1 MSSPRVEK
9 AMTKLKEAQRTLNE
23 VIAETGMGKG
33 HQALSNDIWR
43 AFAKIEYAVL
53 LLKLHLRVENP
64 GQLLKGPEITDD
76 LGDELVKSAELVS
89 RAILDIDRQ
98 RLQGALLY
106 ARQGRDILREI
117 LLVIRKAQR
126 AG

>member
-1 MSSPRVEK
+1 
-9 AMTKLKEAQRTLNE
+9 MTELKEAQRTLNE
-23 VIAETGMGKG
+23 VIAKTGMGKD
-33 HQALSNDIWR
+33 HQALSKDIWR

-64 GQLLKGPEITDD
+64 GQLLKGPEITED
-76 LGDELVKSAELVS
+76 LGDELVKSAHLVS
-89 RAILDIDRQ
+89 RAVLDIEQERVQ
-98 RLQGALLY
+98 EALLY

-117 LLVIRKAQR
+117 LLVIRKGQR

>member
-1 MSSPRVEK
+1 MSTPRVEK
-9 AMTKLKEAQRTLNE
+9 AMTELKETQRTLNE
-23 VIAETGMGKG
+23 VIAKTGMGKDY
-33 HQALSNDIWR
+33 QAISNDIWR

-64 GQLLKGPEITDD
+64 GQLLKGPVITED
-76 LGDELVKSAELVS
+76 LDEELVKSADLVT
-89 RAILDIDRQ
+89 RAVLDIEQERVQ
-98 RLQGALLY
+98 EALLY
-106 ARQGRDILREI
+106 ARQGRDILKEI

>member
-1 MSSPRVEK
+1 
-9 AMTKLKEAQRTLNE
+9 MTKLKEAQRTLNE

-117 LLVIRKAQR
+117 LLVIRKAQL